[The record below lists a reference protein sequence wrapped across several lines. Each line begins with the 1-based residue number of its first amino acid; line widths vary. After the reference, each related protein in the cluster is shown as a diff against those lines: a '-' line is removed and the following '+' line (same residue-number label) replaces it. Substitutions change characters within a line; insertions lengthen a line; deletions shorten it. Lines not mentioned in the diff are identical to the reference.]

1 MVGARLRE
9 TGTDI
14 VMVEVDRVVS
24 RDQELGTLVVSL
36 GTRLDDIAGCVTG
49 FGTPDWARTHA
60 LVVGIVGVGKTVMD
74 EMAYNI
80 NGWFARDLATLS
92 RVTDVLLPPV
102 PVDAF
107 DAELR
112 RPSCVIIPVDSFK
125 ILGSVEDRTY
135 EILNALVA
143 KVFENDAVVNN
154 ANIGDFIS
162 SNVPS
167 IGNFMTDLFVVEASS
182 SCVPFLSVIS
192 CAMRVLQREVHIS
205 TPNSWPNLIYNPK
218 LQYRLNYNPN
228 SQNRAKV
235 DKKNMIQA
243 SRGHRLWQLLAKD
256 GWRCSEWCRMVG
268 VVQNGVA
275 VGSELAHRKR
285 HFLHHLREGELH
297 APLSLCSTVYASS
310 TTCSDLVSGLVRVKA
325 KVDCA
330 SLALQRN
337 IGSLRGWLGEGQG

>member
-1 MVGARLRE
+1 ME
-9 TGTDI
+9 QMFDTI
-14 VMVEVDRVVS
+14 
-24 RDQELGTLVVSL
+24 
-36 GTRLDDIAGCVTG
+36 
-49 FGTPDWARTHA
+49 
-60 LVVGIVGVGKTVMD
+60 
-74 EMAYNI
+74 
-80 NGWFARDLATLS
+80 GWFARDLATLS

-192 CAMRVLQREVHIS
+192 CAMRVLQS
-205 TPNSWPNLIYNPK
+205 
-218 LQYRLNYNPN
+218 
-228 SQNRAKV
+228 AKV
-235 DKKNMIQA
+235 DKKNMIQV

-256 GWRCSEWCRMVG
+256 GWRCSQWCRMVG